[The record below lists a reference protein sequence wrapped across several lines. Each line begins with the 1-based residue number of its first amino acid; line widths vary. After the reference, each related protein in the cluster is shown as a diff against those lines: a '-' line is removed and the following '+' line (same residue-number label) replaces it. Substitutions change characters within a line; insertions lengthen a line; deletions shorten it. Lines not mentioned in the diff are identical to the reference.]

1 MFTKPH
7 YLYIA
12 LGVVLLLTSCDK
24 PPLGFYD
31 GIGKR
36 PKYIALDELK
46 NIKSMPP
53 EDITASGTI
62 FLKNNL
68 FFILEQR
75 KGIHVYDI
83 SDSLNT
89 VNLVFLNIPAITD
102 FTISGQYL
110 YADSW
115 TDLVTIDISDLQKI
129 KEVGRSENVLN
140 PVLYPLLYDGI
151 FECVDAS
158 KGAVIDWEDAE
169 LIDAKCITTN

>member
-1 MFTKPH
+1 MFTKLH
-7 YLYIA
+7 YFYIA
-12 LGVVLLLTSCDK
+12 LALLLYSCEK
-24 PPLGFYD
+24 APLGFYN
-31 GIGKR
+31 GMGKR
-36 PKYIALDELK
+36 PKYISFDELK
-46 NIKSMPP
+46 NIKSLPP

-62 FLKNNL
+62 FLKDNL

-89 VNLVFLNIPAITD
+89 VNLVFLSIPAITD

-115 TDLVTIDISDLQKI
+115 VDLVTIDIANLQQI
-129 KEVGRSENVLN
+129 KEVGRAENVLK
-140 PVLYPLLYDGI
+140 PALYPLLYDGI

-158 KGAVIDWEDAE
+158 KGAVVDWEDAE
-169 LIDAKCITTN
+169 LTDAKCITSN

>member
-1 MFTKPH
+1 MLKKLRYF
-7 YLYIA
+7 YIA
-12 LGVVLLLTSCDK
+12 WVLLFYSCDK
-24 PPLGFYD
+24 TPLEFYD
-31 GIGKR
+31 GMGKR

-46 NIKSMPP
+46 NIKSLPP

-102 FTISGQYL
+102 FTVSGKYL

-115 TDLVTIDISDLQKI
+115 TDLVTIDISDLQRI

-158 KGAVIDWEDAE
+158 KGAVIDWEDAQ
-169 LIDAKCITTN
+169 LIDAKCITSN